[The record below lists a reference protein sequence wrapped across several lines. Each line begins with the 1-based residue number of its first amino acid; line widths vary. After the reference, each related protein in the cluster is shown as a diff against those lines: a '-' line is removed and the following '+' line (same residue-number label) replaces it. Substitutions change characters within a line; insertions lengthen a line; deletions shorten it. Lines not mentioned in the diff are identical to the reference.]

1 MHEPIEG
8 RSRTPPNSKTH
19 KHAKTP
25 QQLRTQ
31 PPQNTTK
38 TLFCTQ
44 QTLHDTDMTN
54 MPIVFIIGTAGSGKS
69 LLTAAF
75 SEWLKNSKQD
85 VAVAN
90 LDPGALKLPYSPDVD
105 IRNYVD
111 VGNLMEKYELGPNG
125 ALILAADLIADE
137 IENVTKDIESANAD
151 LIIVDTPGQMELF
164 AFRASGPYIVNEL
177 TKEPKAL
184 VYLFDSVFSANP
196 LNYVSNM
203 FLSAAVY
210 NRFLQP
216 QVHLLSKIDLL
227 PKKEVKKI
235 GDWSANP
242 NTLENAI
249 EETEGMKRL
258 FSRNMMRAITQLG
271 LKFMLIPVSAK
282 TNQGMNNFNAVLE
295 RILTGGEQYTY

>member
-1 MHEPIEG
+1 
-8 RSRTPPNSKTH
+8 
-19 KHAKTP
+19 
-25 QQLRTQ
+25 
-31 PPQNTTK
+31 
-38 TLFCTQ
+38 
-44 QTLHDTDMTN
+44 

-69 LLTAAF
+69 LFTAAF
-75 SEWLKNSKQD
+75 SEWLKMDKQD
-85 VAVAN
+85 VAVVN

-137 IENVTKDIESANAD
+137 IENVTKEVESAGAD
-151 LIIVDTPGQMELF
+151 LVLVDTPGQMELF

-210 NRFLQP
+210 NRFFQP
-216 QVHLLSKIDLL
+216 QVHLLSKVDLL
-227 PKKEVKKI
+227 PTKEVDKI
-235 GDWSANP
+235 TDWSANT
-242 NTLENAI
+242 NALESAI
-249 EETEGMKRL
+249 EESEGMKRL

-282 TNQGMNNFNAVLE
+282 TNQGMNNCNTILE
-295 RILTGGEQYTY
+295 RILTGGEKYTY